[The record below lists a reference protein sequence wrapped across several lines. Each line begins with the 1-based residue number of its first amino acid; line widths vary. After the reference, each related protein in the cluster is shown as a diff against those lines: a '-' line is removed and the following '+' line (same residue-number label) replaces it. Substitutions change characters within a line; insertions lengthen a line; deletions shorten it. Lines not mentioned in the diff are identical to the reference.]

1 MQEKK
6 DLHAKL
12 ALCYELYWAKNKQ
25 SSSSSRRKK
34 FPLMTFHVHKDQNI
48 TLMHYSLC

>member
-12 ALCYELYWAKNKQ
+12 ALCYELYWAKNKVQ
-25 SSSSSRRKK
+25 I
-34 FPLMTFHVHKDQNI
+34 VAE
-48 TLMHYSLC
+48 